1 MMDTDA
7 TGKVALDHAW
17 NWFNL
22 HAGQRMQTFNFF
34 LIATAFL
41 IAAYASLL
49 EKLPLA
55 ALAVALIGA
64 WIAFWFTRLDNRTRQ
79 LIDAGEDV
87 LKACQES
94 LAKSTNIPALEILR
108 KVEKPTPDASLSG
121 QSCLLFCFWP
131 HTQAIVIRCRS
142 SKITKNPKVDWWRGL
157 GFRRDIKCLALR
169 NTGNSKRPGISPGPS
184 HSHVA

>member
-1 MMDTDA
+1 MPQQDNSDGRLKMDSDEIE
-7 TGKVALDHAW
+7 KVALDHAW

-55 ALAVALIGA
+55 ALAVSLVGA

-87 LKACQES
+87 LKTCQES
-94 LAKSTNIPALEILR
+94 IAKRANIPALEILK
-108 KVEKPTPDASLSG
+108 KVENLSPDASSYRIIIAIIEWTIF
-121 QSCLLFCFWP
+121 SVFLF
-131 HTQAIVIRCRS
+131 
-142 SKITKNPKVDWWRGL
+142 
-157 GFRRDIKCLALR
+157 LAAYASYR
-169 NTGNSKRPGISPGPS
+169 AGVS
-184 HSHVA
+184 

>member
-108 KVEKPTPDASLSG
+108 KVEKPTPDASSYRVIIAVIEWTIMFAF
-121 QSCLLFCFWP
+121 LFLAAYASYR
-131 HTQAIVIRCRS
+131 HT
-142 SKITKNPKVDWWRGL
+142 L
-157 GFRRDIKCLALR
+157 
-169 NTGNSKRPGISPGPS
+169 
-184 HSHVA
+184 